1 MLTAYRH
8 GLSHFRNTLA
18 TQYAVMPATILIVED
33 EPAIAEL
40 VALHCKH
47 AGYAVQVAHAAMD
60 ARDVV
65 DETLP
70 DLVVLDW
77 MLPDKSGVDFAR
89 ELRKDERTRD
99 LPILMLTARASEDD
113 KVRGLEVG
121 ADDYVTKPFSPKELM
136 ARIKALLR
144 RAAPDASDAPLEVA
158 GLVLDPASHR
168 VMGHATELKVG
179 PTEFRLLRFLMSR
192 PDRVM
197 TRQALL
203 DGVWG
208 DHVYIEERTV
218 DVHVRRLRLAL
229 EPSGHDALVETV
241 RGGGYRLRKR

>member
-1 MLTAYRH
+1 MPQNILLIEDDPRLAALVSEYLGESGYLVSCAASGRA
-8 GLSHFRNTLA
+8 GLGLA
-18 TQYAVMPATILIVED
+18 AANNFDALIL
-33 EPAIAEL
+33 
-40 VALHCKH
+40 
-47 AGYAVQVAHAAMD
+47 
-60 ARDVV
+60 
-65 DETLP
+65 
-70 DLVVLDW
+70 DL
-77 MLPDKSGVDFAR
+77 MLPDVDGLEVCRRVRASSA
-89 ELRKDERTRD
+89 
-99 LPILMLTARASEDD
+99 LPILMLTARAAEDD

-121 ADDYVTKPFSPKELM
+121 ADDYVTKPFSPKELI

-144 RAAPDASDAPLEVA
+144 RAAPESSEEPIEVA
-158 GLVLDPASHR
+158 GLRLEPAAHR
-168 VMGHATELKVG
+168 VSGNGAELNVG

-208 DHVYIEERTV
+208 DHVFIEERTV
-218 DVHVRRLRLAL
+218 DVHVRRLRIAL

>member
-1 MLTAYRH
+1 
-8 GLSHFRNTLA
+8 
-18 TQYAVMPATILIVED
+18 MPATILIVED

-40 VALHCKH
+40 VSLDCRH
-47 AGYAVQVAHAAMD
+47 AGYTVKVAHAVLD
-60 ARDVV
+60 ARDIV

-77 MLPDKSGVDFAR
+77 MLPDKSGIDFAR
-89 ELRKDERTRD
+89 ELRRDERTRD
-99 LPILMLTARASEDD
+99 LPILMLTARAAEDD

-121 ADDYVTKPFSPKELM
+121 ADDYVTKPFSPKELV

-144 RAAPDASDAPLEVA
+144 RAAPDVSEEPLEVA
-158 GLVLDPASHR
+158 GLRLEPASHR
-168 VMGHATELKVG
+168 VTGNGTELKVG
-179 PTEFRLLRFLMSR
+179 PTEFRLLRFFMAR
-192 PDRVM
+192 PERVM

-208 DHVYIEERTV
+208 DHVFIEERTV

-241 RGGGYRLRKR
+241 RGGGYRLRKQPLR

>member
-1 MLTAYRH
+1 M
-8 GLSHFRNTLA
+8 S
-18 TQYAVMPATILIVED
+18 
-33 EPAIAEL
+33 
-40 VALHCKH
+40 LHCRH
-47 AGYAVQVAHAAMD
+47 AGYTVKVAHAVLD
-60 ARDVV
+60 ARDIV

-77 MLPDKSGVDFAR
+77 MLPDKSGIDFAR
-89 ELRKDERTRD
+89 ELRRDERTRD
-99 LPILMLTARASEDD
+99 LPILMLTARAAEDD

-121 ADDYVTKPFSPKELM
+121 ADDYVTKPFSPKELV

-144 RAAPDASDAPLEVA
+144 RAAPDVSEEPLEVA
-158 GLVLDPASHR
+158 GLRLEPASHR
-168 VMGHATELKVG
+168 VTGNGTELKVG
-179 PTEFRLLRFLMSR
+179 PTEFRLLRFFMAR
-192 PDRVM
+192 PERVM

-208 DHVYIEERTV
+208 DHVFIEERTV

-241 RGGGYRLRKR
+241 RGGGYRLRKQPLR

>member
-1 MLTAYRH
+1 
-8 GLSHFRNTLA
+8 
-18 TQYAVMPATILIVED
+18 MPASILIVED

-40 VALHCKH
+40 VSLHCRH
-47 AGYAVQVAHAAMD
+47 AGYTVKVAHAVLD
-60 ARDVV
+60 ARDIV

-77 MLPDKSGVDFAR
+77 MLPDKSGIDFAR
-89 ELRKDERTRD
+89 ELRRDERTRD
-99 LPILMLTARASEDD
+99 LPILMLTARAAEDD

-121 ADDYVTKPFSPKELM
+121 ADDYVTKPFSPKELV

-144 RAAPDASDAPLEVA
+144 RAAPDVSEEPLEVA
-158 GLVLDPASHR
+158 GLRLEPASHR
-168 VMGHATELKVG
+168 VTGDGLELKVG
-179 PTEFRLLRFLMSR
+179 PTEFRLLRFFMAR
-192 PDRVM
+192 PERVM

-208 DHVYIEERTV
+208 DHVFIEERTV

-241 RGGGYRLRKR
+241 RGGGYRLRKQPLR

>member
-1 MLTAYRH
+1 
-8 GLSHFRNTLA
+8 
-18 TQYAVMPATILIVED
+18 MPATILIVED

-40 VALHCKH
+40 VSLHCRH
-47 AGYAVQVAHAAMD
+47 AGYTVKVAHAVLD
-60 ARDVV
+60 ARDIV

-77 MLPDKSGVDFAR
+77 MLPDKSGIDFAR
-89 ELRKDERTRD
+89 ELRRDERTRD
-99 LPILMLTARASEDD
+99 LPILMLTARAAEDD

-121 ADDYVTKPFSPKELM
+121 ADDYVTKPFSPKELV

-144 RAAPDASDAPLEVA
+144 RAAPDVSEEPLEVA
-158 GLVLDPASHR
+158 GLRLEPASHR
-168 VMGHATELKVG
+168 VTGDGLELKVG
-179 PTEFRLLRFLMSR
+179 PTEFRLLRFFMAR
-192 PDRVM
+192 PERVM

-208 DHVYIEERTV
+208 DHVFIEERTV

-241 RGGGYRLRKR
+241 RGGGYRLRKQPLR

>member
-1 MLTAYRH
+1 
-8 GLSHFRNTLA
+8 
-18 TQYAVMPATILIVED
+18 MPATILIVED

-40 VALHCKH
+40 VSLHCKH
-47 AGYAVQVAHAAMD
+47 AGFSVQVAHAVLD
-60 ARDVV
+60 ARDIV

-77 MLPDKSGVDFAR
+77 MLPDKSGIDFAR
-89 ELRKDERTRD
+89 ELRKDDRTKD
-99 LPILMLTARASEDD
+99 LPILMLTARADEDD

-121 ADDYVTKPFSPKELM
+121 ADDYVTKPFSPKELI

-144 RAAPDASDAPLEVA
+144 RAAPEATDEPLEVA
-158 GLVLDPASHR
+158 GLRLEPAAHR
-168 VMGHATELKVG
+168 VSGNGVELKVG
-179 PTEFRLLRFLMSR
+179 PTEFRLLRFLMTR
-192 PDRVM
+192 ADRVM

-208 DHVYIEERTV
+208 DQVYIEERTV
-218 DVHVRRLRLAL
+218 DVHVRRLRVAL

-241 RGGGYRLRKR
+241 RGGGYRLRKQPLKQ

>member
-1 MLTAYRH
+1 
-8 GLSHFRNTLA
+8 
-18 TQYAVMPATILIVED
+18 MPASILIVED

-40 VALHCKH
+40 VSLHCRH
-47 AGYAVQVAHAAMD
+47 AGYTVKVAHAVLD
-60 ARDVV
+60 ARDIV

-77 MLPDKSGVDFAR
+77 RLPDKSGIDFAR
-89 ELRKDERTRD
+89 ELRRDERTRD
-99 LPILMLTARASEDD
+99 LPILMLTARAAEDD

-121 ADDYVTKPFSPKELM
+121 ADDYVTKPFSPKELV

-144 RAAPDASDAPLEVA
+144 RAAPDVSEEPLEVA
-158 GLVLDPASHR
+158 GLRLEPASHR
-168 VMGHATELKVG
+168 VTGNGTELKVG
-179 PTEFRLLRFLMSR
+179 PTEFRLLRFFMAR
-192 PDRVM
+192 PERVM

-208 DHVYIEERTV
+208 DHVFIEERTV

-241 RGGGYRLRKR
+241 RGGGYRLRKQPLR

>member
-1 MLTAYRH
+1 
-8 GLSHFRNTLA
+8 
-18 TQYAVMPATILIVED
+18 MPATILIVED

-47 AGYAVQVAHAAMD
+47 AGYAVKVAHAVLD

-65 DETLP
+65 DEALP
-70 DLVVLDW
+70 DLIVLDW
-77 MLPDKSGVDFAR
+77 MLPDKSGIDFAR

-99 LPILMLTARASEDD
+99 LPILMLTARAAEDD

-121 ADDYVTKPFSPKELM
+121 ADDYVTKPFSPKELI

-144 RAAPDASDAPLEVA
+144 RAAPEASEEPIEVTGLRLEPTA
-158 GLVLDPASHR
+158 HR
-168 VMGHATELKVG
+168 VSGNGAELKVG

-208 DHVYIEERTV
+208 DHVFIEERTV
-218 DVHVRRLRLAL
+218 DVHVRRLRMAL
-229 EPSGHDALVETV
+229 EPTGHDVLVETV
-241 RGGGYRLRKR
+241 RGGGYRFRKR

>member
-1 MLTAYRH
+1 
-8 GLSHFRNTLA
+8 
-18 TQYAVMPATILIVED
+18 MPATILIVED

-40 VALHCKH
+40 VSLHCRH
-47 AGYAVQVAHAAMD
+47 AGYAVKVAHAVLD
-60 ARDVV
+60 ARDIV

-77 MLPDKSGVDFAR
+77 MLPDKSGIDFAR
-89 ELRKDERTRD
+89 ELRRDERTRD
-99 LPILMLTARASEDD
+99 LPILMLTARAAEDD

-121 ADDYVTKPFSPKELM
+121 ADDYVTKPFSPKELV

-144 RAAPDASDAPLEVA
+144 RAAPDVSEEPLEVA
-158 GLVLDPASHR
+158 GLRLEPASHR
-168 VMGHATELKVG
+168 VTGNGMELKVG
-179 PTEFRLLRFLMSR
+179 PTEFRLLRFFMAR
-192 PDRVM
+192 PERVM

-208 DHVYIEERTV
+208 DHVFIEERTV

-241 RGGGYRLRKR
+241 RGGGYRLRKQPLR

>member
-1 MLTAYRH
+1 
-8 GLSHFRNTLA
+8 
-18 TQYAVMPATILIVED
+18 MPATILIVED

-47 AGYAVQVAHAAMD
+47 AGFAVQLAHAAMD
-60 ARDVV
+60 ARDIV

-77 MLPDKSGVDFAR
+77 MLPDKAGIDFAR

-99 LPILMLTARASEDD
+99 LPILMLTARATEDD

-121 ADDYVTKPFSPKELM
+121 ADDYVTKPFSPKELI

-144 RAAPDASDAPLEVA
+144 RAAPEASDAVLEVA
-158 GLVLDPASHR
+158 GLRLDPAAHR
-168 VMGHATELKVG
+168 VLGHEIELKMG

-197 TRQALL
+197 TRPALL

-241 RGGGYRLRKR
+241 RGGGYRLRKK

>member
-1 MLTAYRH
+1 
-8 GLSHFRNTLA
+8 
-18 TQYAVMPATILIVED
+18 MPATILIVED

-47 AGYAVQVAHAAMD
+47 AGYTVKVAHAVLD

-65 DETLP
+65 DEALP
-70 DLVVLDW
+70 DLIVLDW
-77 MLPDKSGVDFAR
+77 MLPDKSGIDFVR
-89 ELRKDERTRD
+89 ELRKDDRTRD
-99 LPILMLTARASEDD
+99 LPILMLTARAAEDD

-121 ADDYVTKPFSPKELM
+121 ADDYVTKPFSPKELI

-144 RAAPDASDAPLEVA
+144 RAAPESSEEPIEVA
-158 GLVLDPASHR
+158 GLRLEPAAHR
-168 VMGHATELKVG
+168 VSGNGAELNVG

-208 DHVYIEERTV
+208 DHVFIEERTV
-218 DVHVRRLRLAL
+218 DVHVRRLRMAL
-229 EPSGHDALVETV
+229 EPTGHDALVETV

>member
-1 MLTAYRH
+1 
-8 GLSHFRNTLA
+8 
-18 TQYAVMPATILIVED
+18 MPATILIVED

-40 VALHCKH
+40 VSLHCKH
-47 AGYAVQVAHAAMD
+47 AGYAVQVAHAVLD
-60 ARDVV
+60 ARDLV

-77 MLPDKSGVDFAR
+77 MLPDKSGIDFAR
-89 ELRKDERTRD
+89 ELRKDDRTKD
-99 LPILMLTARASEDD
+99 LPILMLTARAAEDD

-121 ADDYVTKPFSPKELM
+121 ADDYVTKPFSPKELV

-144 RAAPDASDAPLEVA
+144 RAAPEASEEVIEVA
-158 GLVLDPASHR
+158 GLRLDPMAHR
-168 VMGHATELKVG
+168 VIGHGAELKVG

-208 DHVYIEERTV
+208 DHVFIEERTV

-229 EPSGHDALVETV
+229 EPSGFDRLVETV
-241 RGGGYRLRKR
+241 RGGGYRLRKHAPA

>member
-1 MLTAYRH
+1 
-8 GLSHFRNTLA
+8 
-18 TQYAVMPATILIVED
+18 MPATILIVED

-40 VALHCKH
+40 VSLHCRH
-47 AGYAVQVAHAAMD
+47 AGYAVKVAHAVLD
-60 ARDVV
+60 ARDIV

-77 MLPDKSGVDFAR
+77 MLPDKSGIDFAR
-89 ELRKDERTRD
+89 ELRRDERTRD
-99 LPILMLTARASEDD
+99 LPILMLTARAAEDD

-121 ADDYVTKPFSPKELM
+121 ADDYVTKPFSPKELV

-144 RAAPDASDAPLEVA
+144 RAAPDVSEEPLEVA
-158 GLVLDPASHR
+158 GLRLEPASHR
-168 VMGHATELKVG
+168 VTGNGMELKIG
-179 PTEFRLLRFLMSR
+179 PTEFRLLRFFMAR
-192 PDRVM
+192 PERVM

-208 DHVYIEERTV
+208 DHVFIEERTV

-241 RGGGYRLRKR
+241 RGGGYRLRKQPLR

>member
-1 MLTAYRH
+1 
-8 GLSHFRNTLA
+8 
-18 TQYAVMPATILIVED
+18 MPATILIVED

-40 VALHCKH
+40 VSLHCRH
-47 AGYAVQVAHAAMD
+47 AGYTVKVAHAVLD
-60 ARDVV
+60 ARDIV

-77 MLPDKSGVDFAR
+77 MLPDKSGIDFAR
-89 ELRKDERTRD
+89 ELRRDERTRD
-99 LPILMLTARASEDD
+99 LPILMLTARAAEDD

-121 ADDYVTKPFSPKELM
+121 ADDYVTKPFSPKELV

-144 RAAPDASDAPLEVA
+144 RAAPDVSEEPLEVA
-158 GLVLDPASHR
+158 GLRLEPASHR
-168 VMGHATELKVG
+168 VTGNGMELKVG
-179 PTEFRLLRFLMSR
+179 PTEFRLLRFFMAR
-192 PDRVM
+192 PERVM

-208 DHVYIEERTV
+208 DHVFIEERTV

-241 RGGGYRLRKR
+241 RGGGYRLRKQPLR

>member
-1 MLTAYRH
+1 
-8 GLSHFRNTLA
+8 
-18 TQYAVMPATILIVED
+18 MPATILIVED

-47 AGYAVQVAHAAMD
+47 GGYTVKVAHAVLD

-65 DETLP
+65 DEALP
-70 DLVVLDW
+70 DLIVLDW
-77 MLPDKSGVDFAR
+77 MLPDKSGIDFVR
-89 ELRKDERTRD
+89 ELRKDDRTRD
-99 LPILMLTARASEDD
+99 LPILMLTARAAEDD

-121 ADDYVTKPFSPKELM
+121 SDDYVTKPFSPKELI

-144 RAAPDASDAPLEVA
+144 RAAPASSEEPIEVA
-158 GLVLDPASHR
+158 GLRLEPAAHR
-168 VMGHATELKVG
+168 VSGNGAELNVG

-208 DHVYIEERTV
+208 DHVFIEERTV
-218 DVHVRRLRLAL
+218 DVHVRRLRMAL
-229 EPSGHDALVETV
+229 EPTGHDALVETV

>member
-1 MLTAYRH
+1 
-8 GLSHFRNTLA
+8 
-18 TQYAVMPATILIVED
+18 MPATILIVED

-40 VALHCKH
+40 VSLHCRH
-47 AGYAVQVAHAAMD
+47 AGYAVKVAHAVLD
-60 ARDVV
+60 ARDIV

-77 MLPDKSGVDFAR
+77 MLPDKSGIDFAR
-89 ELRKDERTRD
+89 ELRRDERTRD
-99 LPILMLTARASEDD
+99 LPILMLTARAAEDD

-121 ADDYVTKPFSPKELM
+121 ADDYVTKPFSPKELV

-144 RAAPDASDAPLEVA
+144 RAAPDVSEEPLEVA
-158 GLVLDPASHR
+158 GLRLEPASHR
-168 VMGHATELKVG
+168 VTGHGTELKIG
-179 PTEFRLLRFLMSR
+179 PTEFRLLRFFMAR
-192 PDRVM
+192 PERVM

-208 DHVYIEERTV
+208 DHVFIEERTV

-241 RGGGYRLRKR
+241 RGGGYRLRKQPLL

>member
-1 MLTAYRH
+1 
-8 GLSHFRNTLA
+8 
-18 TQYAVMPATILIVED
+18 MPATILIVED

-40 VALHCKH
+40 VSLHCRH
-47 AGYAVQVAHAAMD
+47 AGYTVKVAHAVLD

-77 MLPDKSGVDFAR
+77 MLPDKSGIDFAR
-89 ELRKDERTRD
+89 ELRRDERTRD
-99 LPILMLTARASEDD
+99 LPILMLTARAAEDD

-121 ADDYVTKPFSPKELM
+121 ADDYVTKPFSPKELV

-144 RAAPDASDAPLEVA
+144 RAAPDVSEEPLEVA
-158 GLVLDPASHR
+158 GLRLEPASHR
-168 VMGHATELKVG
+168 VTGDGLELKVG
-179 PTEFRLLRFLMSR
+179 PTEFRLLRFFMAR
-192 PDRVM
+192 PERVM

-208 DHVYIEERTV
+208 DHVFIEERTV

-241 RGGGYRLRKR
+241 RGGGYRLRKQPLR

>member
-1 MLTAYRH
+1 
-8 GLSHFRNTLA
+8 
-18 TQYAVMPATILIVED
+18 MPATILIVED

-40 VALHCKH
+40 VSLHCRH
-47 AGYAVQVAHAAMD
+47 AGYAVKVAHAVLD
-60 ARDVV
+60 ARDIV

-77 MLPDKSGVDFAR
+77 MLPDKSGIDFAR
-89 ELRKDERTRD
+89 ELRRDERTHD
-99 LPILMLTARASEDD
+99 LPILMLTARAAEDD

-121 ADDYVTKPFSPKELM
+121 ADDYVTKPFSPKELV

-144 RAAPDASDAPLEVA
+144 RAAPDVSEEPLEVA
-158 GLVLDPASHR
+158 GLRLEPASHR
-168 VMGHATELKVG
+168 VTGGGVELRVG
-179 PTEFRLLRFLMSR
+179 PTEFRLLRFFMAR
-192 PDRVM
+192 PERVM

-208 DHVYIEERTV
+208 DHVFIEERTV

-241 RGGGYRLRKR
+241 RGGGYRLRKQPQA

>member
-1 MLTAYRH
+1 
-8 GLSHFRNTLA
+8 
-18 TQYAVMPATILIVED
+18 MPATILIIED

-47 AGYAVQVAHAAMD
+47 AGFLVQIAHAAMD
-60 ARDVV
+60 ARDLV

-70 DLVVLDW
+70 DMVVLDW
-77 MLPDKSGVDFAR
+77 MLPDKAGIDFAR

-99 LPILMLTARASEDD
+99 LPILMLTARAAEDD

-144 RAAPDASDAPLEVA
+144 RAAPEASDAPLEVA
-158 GLVLDPASHR
+158 GLRLDPAAHR
-168 VMGHATELKVG
+168 VFGNDIELKVG
-179 PTEFRLLRFLMSR
+179 PTEFRMLRFLMSR

-218 DVHVRRLRLAL
+218 DVHVRRLRIAL

-241 RGGGYRLRKR
+241 RGGGYRLRKK

>member
-1 MLTAYRH
+1 MSCSPSDESNR
-8 GLSHFRNTLA
+8 FC
-18 TQYAVMPATILIVED
+18 MPATILIVED

-40 VALHCKH
+40 VSLHCRH
-47 AGYAVQVAHAAMD
+47 AGYGVKVAHAVLD

-65 DETLP
+65 DEALP

-77 MLPDKSGVDFAR
+77 MLPDKSGIDFAR
-89 ELRKDERTRD
+89 ELRRDERTRD
-99 LPILMLTARASEDD
+99 LPILMLTARAAEDD

-121 ADDYVTKPFSPKELM
+121 ADDYVTKPFSPKELV

-144 RAAPDASDAPLEVA
+144 RAAPDASEEPLEVA
-158 GLVLDPASHR
+158 GLRLDPSSHR
-168 VMGHATELKVG
+168 VSGNGVELKVG
-179 PTEFRLLRFLMSR
+179 PTEFRLLRFFMAR
-192 PDRVM
+192 PERVM

-208 DHVYIEERTV
+208 DHVFIEERTV

-241 RGGGYRLRKR
+241 RGGGYRLRKQPLQ

>member
-1 MLTAYRH
+1 MA
-8 GLSHFRNTLA
+8 A
-18 TQYAVMPATILIVED
+18 KILIVED

-47 AGYAVQVAHAAMD
+47 AGYEPQIVAAILD

-65 DETLP
+65 DENLP

-77 MLPDKSGVDFAR
+77 MLPDKPGVDFAR
-89 ELRKDERTRD
+89 ELRRDERTKD
-99 LPILMLTARASEDD
+99 LPILMLTARADEDD

-121 ADDYVTKPFSPKELM
+121 ADDYVTKPFSPKELV

-144 RAAPDASDAPLEVA
+144 RSAPELSDAPLAVA
-158 GLVLDPASHR
+158 GLTLDPASHR
-168 VMGHATELKVG
+168 VMGFEQELKIG

-192 PDRVM
+192 PERVM

-208 DHVYIEERTV
+208 DHVFIEERTV
-218 DVHVRRLRLAL
+218 DVHVRRLRVAL
-229 EPSGHDALVETV
+229 EPSGHDRLVETV
-241 RGGGYRLRKR
+241 RGGGYRLRKS

>member
-1 MLTAYRH
+1 
-8 GLSHFRNTLA
+8 
-18 TQYAVMPATILIVED
+18 MPATILIVED

-47 AGYAVQVAHAAMD
+47 AGYAVKMAHAVLD

-65 DETLP
+65 DEALP
-70 DLVVLDW
+70 DLIVLDW
-77 MLPDKSGVDFAR
+77 MLPDKSGIDFAR
-89 ELRKDERTRD
+89 ELRKDDRTRD
-99 LPILMLTARASEDD
+99 LPILMLTARATEDD

-121 ADDYVTKPFSPKELM
+121 ADDYVTKPFSPKELI

-144 RAAPDASDAPLEVA
+144 RAAPETSEAPIEVA
-158 GLVLDPASHR
+158 GLRLEPAAHR
-168 VMGHATELKVG
+168 VSVNGAELKVG

-208 DHVYIEERTV
+208 DHVFIEERTV
-218 DVHVRRLRLAL
+218 DVHVRRLRVAL
-229 EPSGHDALVETV
+229 EPTGHDALVETV

>member
-1 MLTAYRH
+1 
-8 GLSHFRNTLA
+8 
-18 TQYAVMPATILIVED
+18 MPATILIVED

-40 VALHCKH
+40 VALHCRH
-47 AGYAVQVAHAAMD
+47 AGFAVRVAHAVLD
-60 ARDVV
+60 ARDCV
-65 DETLP
+65 DDTLP
-70 DLVVLDW
+70 DLIVLDW
-77 MLPDKSGVDFAR
+77 MLPDKSGIDFAR
-89 ELRKDERTRD
+89 ELRKDARTRD

-121 ADDYVTKPFSPKELM
+121 ADDYVTKPFSPKELI

-144 RAAPDASDAPLEVA
+144 RAAPEVSDAALQVA
-158 GLVLDPASHR
+158 GLHLDPVAHR
-168 VMGHATELKVG
+168 VTGHGVELKVG

-208 DHVYIEERTV
+208 DQVYIEERTV
-218 DVHVRRLRLAL
+218 DVHVRRLRMAL
-229 EPSGHDALVETV
+229 QPSGHDALVETV
-241 RGGGYRLRKR
+241 RGGGYRMRKG

>member
-1 MLTAYRH
+1 M
-8 GLSHFRNTLA
+8 S
-18 TQYAVMPATILIVED
+18 
-33 EPAIAEL
+33 
-40 VALHCKH
+40 LHCRH
-47 AGYAVQVAHAAMD
+47 AGYTVKVAHAVLD
-60 ARDVV
+60 ARDIV

-77 MLPDKSGVDFAR
+77 MLPDKSGIDFAR
-89 ELRKDERTRD
+89 ELRRDERTRD
-99 LPILMLTARASEDD
+99 LPILMLTARAAEDD

-121 ADDYVTKPFSPKELM
+121 ADDYVTKPFSPKELV

-144 RAAPDASDAPLEVA
+144 RAAPDVSEEPLEVA
-158 GLVLDPASHR
+158 GLRLEPASHR
-168 VMGHATELKVG
+168 VTGDGLELKVG
-179 PTEFRLLRFLMSR
+179 PTEFRLLRFFMAR
-192 PDRVM
+192 PERVM

-208 DHVYIEERTV
+208 DHVFIEERTV

-241 RGGGYRLRKR
+241 RGGGYRLRKQPLR

>member
-1 MLTAYRH
+1 
-8 GLSHFRNTLA
+8 
-18 TQYAVMPATILIVED
+18 MPATILIVED

-47 AGYAVQVAHAAMD
+47 AGFAVQLAHAAMD
-60 ARDVV
+60 ARDIV

-77 MLPDKSGVDFAR
+77 MLPDKAGIDFAR

-99 LPILMLTARASEDD
+99 LPILMLTARATEDD

-121 ADDYVTKPFSPKELM
+121 ADDYVTKPFSPKELI

-144 RAAPDASDAPLEVA
+144 RAAPDASDAVLEVA
-158 GLVLDPASHR
+158 GLRLDPAAHR
-168 VMGHATELKVG
+168 VLGHEIELKMG

-241 RGGGYRLRKR
+241 RGGGYRLRKK

>member
-1 MLTAYRH
+1 
-8 GLSHFRNTLA
+8 
-18 TQYAVMPATILIVED
+18 MPATLLIVED

-47 AGYAVQVAHAAMD
+47 AGYTVKVAHAVLD
-60 ARDVV
+60 ARDRV
-65 DETLP
+65 DEALP
-70 DLVVLDW
+70 DLIVLDW
-77 MLPDKSGVDFAR
+77 MLPDKSGIDFAR

-99 LPILMLTARASEDD
+99 LPILMLTARAAEDD

-144 RAAPDASDAPLEVA
+144 RAAPELSEAPIEIA
-158 GLVLDPASHR
+158 GLRLEPAAHR
-168 VMGHATELKVG
+168 VFGNGVELKVG

-208 DHVYIEERTV
+208 DHVFIEERTV
-218 DVHVRRLRLAL
+218 DVHVRRLRIAL
-229 EPSGHDALVETV
+229 EPTGHDALVETV
-241 RGGGYRLRKR
+241 RGGGYCLRKR

>member
-1 MLTAYRH
+1 MRSQDCH
-8 GLSHFRNTLA
+8 KNSN
-18 TQYAVMPATILIVED
+18 MPATILIVED

-47 AGYAVQVAHAAMD
+47 AGFLVQVAHAAMD

-65 DETLP
+65 DEALP

-77 MLPDKSGVDFAR
+77 MLPDKAGIDFAR

-99 LPILMLTARASEDD
+99 LPILMLTARAAEDD

-121 ADDYVTKPFSPKELM
+121 ADDYVTKPFSPKELI

-144 RAAPDASDAPLEVA
+144 RAAPEVSDALLEVA
-158 GLVLDPASHR
+158 GLRLDPAAHR
-168 VMGHATELKVG
+168 VHGFELELKVG

-197 TRQALL
+197 TRQSLL

-208 DHVYIEERTV
+208 DHVVIEERTV
-218 DVHVRRLRLAL
+218 DVHVRRLRIAL

-241 RGGGYRLRKR
+241 RGGGYRLRKSMK